1 MIWFG
6 GRRPPLEEVQ
16 KLQKGTINEH
26 IGVQVSEIGDD
37 YLCGTMPVD
46 ERTRQPYGVL
56 HGGATVVLAETL
68 GSISAALSVD
78 PARYRCMGLEV
89 NANHLR
95 AVREGIVTGTA
106 RPFHQG
112 RTTQVWGIEVTD
124 EEGRR
129 TAVCRITMA
138 VLDLQAR
145 AEARG

>member
-6 GRRPPLEEVQ
+6 GRRPALDVVR
-16 KLQKGTINEH
+16 KHQKGTINEY
-26 IGVQVSEIGDD
+26 IGIRITEIGDD

-46 ERTRQPYGVL
+46 HRTRQPNGVL

-68 GSISAALSVD
+68 GSVSAVLTVD
-78 PARYRCMGLEV
+78 PARYRCMGLEI

-106 RPFHQG
+106 RPFHTG
-112 RTTQVWGIEVTD
+112 RSTQVWGIEVTD

-138 VLDLQAR
+138 VLDMA
-145 AEARG
+145 AGK

>member
-6 GRRPPLEEVQ
+6 ERRPLLEEVQ
-16 KLQKGTINEH
+16 KLQKDTINEH

-37 YLCGTMPVD
+37 YLRGTMPVD
-46 ERTRQPYGVL
+46 KRTRQPYGVL

-68 GSISAALSVD
+68 GSIAAALTVD
-78 PARYRCMGLEV
+78 PARYRCMGLDV

-106 RPFHQG
+106 RPYHRG
-112 RTTQVWGIEVTD
+112 RATQVWGIEVAD

-138 VLDLQAR
+138 VLDL
-145 AEARG
+145 EARG